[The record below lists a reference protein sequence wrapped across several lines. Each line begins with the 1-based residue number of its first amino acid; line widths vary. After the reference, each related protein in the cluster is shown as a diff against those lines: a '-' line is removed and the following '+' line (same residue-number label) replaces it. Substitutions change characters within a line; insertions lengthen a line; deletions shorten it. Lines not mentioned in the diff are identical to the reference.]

1 MTHLHEWI
9 AQLELHKSHYTRGHA
24 PMRQYL
30 DRGVSVA
37 DLFGAY
43 TETCEVLNRDKV
55 PEDKQDHVSL
65 PVFRDVF
72 KYKYNIGPR
81 QVVCFC
87 FFVIFFK
94 Y

>member
-1 MTHLHEWI
+1 
-9 AQLELHKSHYTRGHA
+9 
-24 PMRQYL
+24 MRQYMVQ
-30 DRGVSVA
+30 GISIA
-37 DLFGAY
+37 DLFRAY
-43 TETCEVLNRDKV
+43 AETCDALNRDKD
-55 PEDKQDHVSL
+55 PGDKQDHVSL
-65 PVFRDVF
+65 PVFRNVF

>member
-9 AQLELHKSHYTRGHA
+9 SQLELHKSHYTRAKA

-30 DRGVSVA
+30 DQGISVA
-37 DLFGAY
+37 DLFRAY
-43 TETCEVLNRDKV
+43 TETCEVLNRDKAK
-55 PEDKQDHVSL
+55 EDKQAHVHLS
-65 PVFRDVF
+65 VFRHTLKF
-72 KYKYNIGPR
+72 KYNIGHR